1 MKNLRVIS
9 CTCTC
14 RCGVSFCIKKCL
26 SLLPSVGDDEDEDGD
41 GDFEV
46 QMHVH
51 KCNVQYLHVR
61 CMQCFIQGGGG
72 WEPGISPPRIFKLI
86 KSIVNAMKYK

>member
-1 MKNLRVIS
+1 M
-9 CTCTC
+9 
-14 RCGVSFCIKKCL
+14 SFCIKKFL

-51 KCNVQYLHVR
+51 VHVHALFVYLTLLASFFLPSHLSFKNMYINVMYSTYVVWYVPSAQR
-61 CMQCFIQGGGG
+61 GTRSCQ
-72 WEPGISPPRIFKLI
+72 
-86 KSIVNAMKYK
+86 